1 MDLLADTL
9 AQVRGPAQRFVLLE
23 GLCNSSKLARD
34 DDRCELRVMDEFF
47 AIERAIG
54 EVQAVI
60 GLQFNS
66 DKEALEEDEIV
77 YERFEQTPASTPRVE
92 AKPEGEEAPAEQPP
106 AKKAAFRP
114 EDWKWTA
121 MDRHPRNLV
130 QLFLQAKGPSAKHEL
145 RTAEQFS
152 SSQYEAISKS
162 LDEFAAKLVA
172 FATSDDSRYL
182 YQQIIFT
189 E

>member
-1 MDLLADTL
+1 MELLADTL
-9 AQVRGPAQRFVLLE
+9 AQVRTPSQRFVLLE

-47 AIERAIG
+47 AIERSIG

-66 DKEALEEDEIV
+66 DKEALDEDEIV
-77 YERFEQTPASTPRVE
+77 YERFDQTPVATPRVE
-92 AKPEGEEAPAEQPP
+92 AKPEGEEPPAEQPP

-114 EDWKWTA
+114 EDWQWTA
-121 MDRHPRNLV
+121 MDRHPKNLV

-162 LDEFAAKLVA
+162 LDEFTTKIVA
-172 FATSDDSRYL
+172 FARSD
-182 YQQIIFT
+182 